1 MFNGR
6 IGHRQEKRR
15 LIPRVTAALSLFL
28 GFAIIVLAE
37 ATSAS
42 ATTLNVCQRGCTYT
56 QVAPALAAA
65 HNGDSVVI
73 GPGTYA
79 GGIAIEESVN
89 LVGSGPGRTVISG
102 GGPVLTIG
110 SATSTPTVTLSNL
123 TITGG
128 MSSGD
133 VERPKCGPDIPT
145 CGPGYTTA
153 TALGGGIE
161 SFPGTTVSIV
171 HSLIT
176 GNQAVPTVTVTS
188 VAALCSA
195 GTYCQASE
203 GAGGGIDDWGTMTL
217 IGSAV
222 TDNQVS
228 ALQADGGGITVEMN
242 ASLSLQGSA
251 VTGNSAT
258 APSPDGRFAA
268 GGGIFVDSGG
278 SLAVDGSVIDDN
290 TSRLSNSIATPYPE
304 KGGTTDQE
312 NAYSGGIDVA
322 NGSTGTIRDSE
333 IDGNS
338 VTVNTPFGQA
348 YGSDAALCS
357 CGGGPLTLQGVRIE
371 RNDLTVD
378 ALTDDANGPSG
389 PGTLEADA
397 NATFTDVAV
406 IGNEM
411 TMTSPNDNAGS
422 IGVVGFLGG
431 AVPVTIA
438 NSIIADNTSTADAP
452 NGAATIQGAG
462 VTNDSDLV
470 LDNVIVLGNKGV
482 ANGESGFAEGG
493 GIWNGSIFGGPIP
506 SLALDDSNVIG
517 NVLSGTPVI
526 TLQGAGVYTEGAPAT
541 LTNSLVAHNV
551 PDQCYGC

>member
-1 MFNGR
+1 
-6 IGHRQEKRR
+6 
-15 LIPRVTAALSLFL
+15 ALSLFL

-37 ATSAS
+37 ATPAS

-65 HNGDSVVI
+65 HNGDTVLI

-79 GGIAIEESVN
+79 GGITINENVN

-110 SATSTPTVTLSNL
+110 SSTSTPTVTVSNL

-133 VERPKCGPDIPT
+133 PESPKCGPDIPT

-153 TALGGGIE
+153 EALGGGIE
-161 SFPGTTVSIV
+161 TFPGTTVTIA
-171 HSLIT
+171 HSVIT
-176 GNQAVPTVTVTS
+176 GNQAVPAVTVTS
-188 VAALCSA
+188 VAAMCAA
-195 GTYCQASE
+195 GVMCMTSE

-228 ALQADGGGITVEMN
+228 GLQADGGGITVELN

-290 TSRLSNSIATPYPE
+290 TSRLSNLIATPYPE
-304 KGGTTDQE
+304 GGGNTDQD
-312 NAYSGGIDVA
+312 NAYSGGVDVA

-338 VTVNTPFGQA
+338 VTVSTPFGQA

-357 CGGGPLTLQGVRIE
+357 CGGGPLTLQDVRIE

-378 ALTDDANGPSG
+378 ALTDVANGPSG
-389 PGTLEADA
+389 PGTLEADG
-397 NATFTDVAV
+397 NATITDVAV
-406 IGNEM
+406 VGNEM

-438 NSIIADNTSTADAP
+438 NSIISDNNSTADAP

-470 LDNVIVLGNKGV
+470 LDNVIVFGNKGV
-482 ANGESGFAEGG
+482 ANGESGSAEGG
-493 GIWNGSIFGGPIP
+493 GIWNGPIFGGPIP
-506 SLALDDSNVIG
+506 SLALYDSNVLG
-517 NVLSGTPVI
+517 NVLSGTPAI
-526 TLQGAGVYTEGAPAT
+526 TLQGAGVYTQGAPAT

>member
-1 MFNGR
+1 MFNRR
-6 IGHRQEKRR
+6 IGHRQEKGC
-15 LIPRVTAALSLFL
+15 LISRATAALSLFL
-28 GFAIIVLAE
+28 GFAIILLAE
-37 ATSAS
+37 ATPAS

-65 HNGDSVVI
+65 HNGDTVLI
-73 GPGTYA
+73 GPGIYA
-79 GGIAIEESVN
+79 GGITINENVN

-110 SATSTPTVTLSNL
+110 SATNTPTVTVSNL

-128 MSSGD
+128 MSSSD
-133 VERPKCGPDIPT
+133 AESPKCGPDITT

-176 GNQAVPTVTVTS
+176 GNQAVPAVTVTS
-188 VAALCSA
+188 VAATCAS
-195 GTYCQASE
+195 GVMCMASE
-203 GAGGGIDDWGTMTL
+203 AAGGGIDDWGTMTL

-228 ALQADGGGITVEMN
+228 AVQADGGGITVELN

-258 APSPDGRFAA
+258 AQSPDGRFAD

-278 SLAVDGSVIDDN
+278 SLVVDGSVIDDN
-290 TSRLSNSIATPYPE
+290 TSSLSNSIATPYPE
-304 KGGTTDQE
+304 QGGNTDQE
-312 NAYSGGIDVA
+312 SAYSGGVDVA
-322 NGSTGTIRDSE
+322 NGSTGTIRNSE

-338 VTVNTPFGQA
+338 VTVSTPFGQA

-357 CGGGPLTLQGVRIE
+357 CGGGPLILHGVRIE
-371 RNDLTVD
+371 SNDLTVN
-378 ALTDDANGPSG
+378 ALTDVANGPSG

-397 NATFTDVAV
+397 NATITDVAV
-406 IGNEM
+406 VGNEM
-411 TMTSPNDNAGS
+411 TMTSPNDDAGS

-438 NSIIADNTSTADAP
+438 DSIIADNTSTADAP

-470 LDNVIVLGNKGV
+470 LDNVIVSGNKGV

-493 GIWNGSIFGGPIP
+493 GIWNGPIFGGPIP
-506 SLALDDSNVIG
+506 SLALHDSNVLG
-517 NVLSGTPVI
+517 NVLSGTSAI
-526 TLQGAGVYTEGAPAT
+526 TLQGAGVYTEGALAT